1 MAIDSLR
8 YWSFV
13 AVCQLEAM
21 VPTESDEICHPS
33 NHKRGSSS
41 SKIDPSTPVRGWYY
55 WDHGKHRHVRGPNKS
70 IKIHALMKLLDLLEP
85 RGINTASHHL
95 FFCRCEW
102 AQQNSAF
109 FVASHNKGNLRHSK
123 LLFGLVQNL
132 SITWG
137 L

>member
-1 MAIDSLR
+1 MAIDSVR

-21 VPTESDEICHPS
+21 IPTDSDEICHPS

-85 RGINTASHHL
+85 GGINTASHHL
-95 FFCRCEW
+95 FLPVRMGTTKFCL
-102 AQQNSAF
+102 